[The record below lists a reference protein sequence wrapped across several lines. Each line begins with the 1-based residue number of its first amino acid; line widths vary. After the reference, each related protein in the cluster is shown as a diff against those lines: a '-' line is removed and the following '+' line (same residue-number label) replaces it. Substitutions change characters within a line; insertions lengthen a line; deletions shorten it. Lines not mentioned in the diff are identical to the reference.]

1 MSRSAGGAASGGP
14 RPSGPATGPRAAAPG
29 AADWRAHLPTIAL
42 VLLGVVLY
50 GRGLLLGLVGDDL
63 TLLDAALR
71 HPLGELLSGRH
82 GILGYYRPVSRE
94 LYFWGWGRVLGLD
107 AGGFHIVNAL
117 TFAAVV
123 VMIDRL
129 GRAWAGPLAGRLAAV
144 AFLLFP
150 PGSALLAWVSCAQ
163 DLIMLFWSLAALLLY
178 QRSRHRL
185 AGLATLL
192 AALSKETAV
201 VLPAALLVMDLLR
214 DRKSPGRSRLARL
227 APGFAGTGVAIAI
240 SVAVRA
246 TWPAGAAVTI
256 WSPAQFAGAW
266 RLPFD
271 FMRTLL
277 PPDTGAGIAQ
287 AIESQ
292 PIWLALVGALAALTL
307 PWSLGGSHRGSL
319 RAGPRRVP
327 AGDAAGR
334 TPERGT
340 RPVVLFGLALLVL
353 AMLPVGFV
361 IERWRGYFFSLSAVG
376 GALALGTLLASL
388 TPPLTRGIL
397 ALAAVVNFAAGGI
410 YRPIETAS
418 GPARH
423 PHVNYAFFRET
434 GALTETL
441 RAALEPWCESIRAL
455 PRTFVAGVPPS
466 QAFETAIGPGLR
478 VACRDT
484 AARVR
489 FLAEF
494 TPADAR
500 DEFGVLRFDP
510 GTVRFQHERAD
521 ARVRGRVGEGFL
533 IHARYDVAAA
543 CFETAAAG
551 RPDRDLS
558 YPLAVALAAAGREA
572 EARRV
577 WSDARARGAV
587 LDAAVLAGRLSRGA
601 GATAAGGDSAT
612 RVLLPLARA
621 VLPEPWEA
629 EPHRALG
636 RALLELGRAREAT
649 FELAVAAGIGRTNPD
664 LAWLARGY
672 EEMGLVDEALAAYG
686 QALQTGLAGEFYRST
701 RDRFFALQ
709 RRTAAEPGRPQTG
722 P

>member
-1 MSRSAGGAASGGP
+1 MSRSTGASG
-14 RPSGPATGPRAAAPG
+14 SASAPRAAAPRG
-29 AADWRAHLPTIAL
+29 AGGRSPRSVDWRAHLPTLAL

-50 GRGLLLGLVGDDL
+50 ARGLVLGLVGDDL

-107 AGGFHIVNAL
+107 AGGLHLVNAL

-144 AFLLFP
+144 SFLLFP

-163 DLIMLFWSLAALLLY
+163 DLIMLFWSLAAFLLY
-178 QRSRHRL
+178 QKGRHAL
-185 AGLATLL
+185 AGVATLL

-201 VLPAALLVMDLLR
+201 VLPAALAVMDVVF
-214 DRKSPGRSRLARL
+214 DRRSPARARLARL
-227 APGFAGTGVAIAI
+227 APGFAGTAVAIAV
-240 SVAVRA
+240 SVAVR
-246 TWPAGAAVTI
+246 TSWPAGAAVSI

-271 FMRTLL
+271 FLRTVV

-287 AIESQ
+287 ALESQ
-292 PIWLALVGALAALTL
+292 PVWLGLVGALAALAL
-307 PWSLGGSHRGSL
+307 PGNL
-319 RAGPRRVP
+319 RAGARRVP
-327 AGDAAGR
+327 ARSESGGGR
-334 TPERGT
+334 TAEPGI

-376 GALALGTLLASL
+376 GALALGGLLAPL
-388 TPPLTRGIL
+388 TPPLTRGLL
-397 ALAAVVNFAAGGI
+397 AVAAIVNFAAGGI
-410 YRPIETAS
+410 YRPLETAA

-441 RAALEPWCESIRAL
+441 RAALEPWCASIRAL

-478 VACRDT
+478 IACRDT

-489 FLAEF
+489 FLADF

-500 DEFGVLRFDP
+500 AEFGVLRFDP
-510 GTVRFQHERAD
+510 NTVRFQHERAD

-533 IHARYDVAAA
+533 IHARFDVAAA

-558 YPLAVALAAAGREA
+558 YPLAASLAAAARGD
-572 EARRV
+572 EARRA
-577 WSDARARGAV
+577 WREAQARGAV
-587 LDAAVLAGRLSRGA
+587 LEAEVLADRLARGPRPGAPGATPGADSAAVL
-601 GATAAGGDSAT
+601 
-612 RVLLPLARA
+612 VPLTRA
-621 VLPEPWEA
+621 VLREPWEA

-636 RALLELGRAREAT
+636 RALLDLGRGREAT

-672 EEMGLVDEALAAYG
+672 EAMGLVDEALAAYG
-686 QALQTGLAGEFYRST
+686 QALKTGLAGDFYRDT

-709 RRTAAEPGRPQTG
+709 RRTGAALDRPQTG